1 MPQGPTTLL
10 AWLTVAAFVAGVL
23 VERYDERLGRTL
35 TAGAWGLFAVF
46 WAVLIPHFAFEQ
58 QSIIEGVL
66 SAAAVPASAYVGY
79 LLYRGRDTLMI
90 LSRGVAVM
98 GLVYLP
104 ATTISWISEPLIETV
119 TRQIEWTVG
128 MLGYSPEVVTRDGVR
143 NVFLY
148 HNEAGVPVRSSEI
161 LLACT
166 GLGSMAIFV
175 GLIAAVRAPLDRKM
189 RALAVSLPV
198 IWVLN
203 IVRNVFITLAYGHQ
217 WFQVFPDAVMT
228 LFGES
233 QPELVSFLVADRI
246 IAQSLSVVAL
256 VIILALVVRELPE
269 LKVVVEDV
277 LYLVTG
283 EDHDLG
289 GKRPPRGGVR
299 ADGGEPPADGDRRE

>member
-1 MPQGPTTLL
+1 MPQGPTDLL
-10 AWLTVAAFVAGVL
+10 AWLTVAAFLVGVL
-23 VERYDERLGRTL
+23 AHRYDERLGRTL

-46 WAVLIPHFAFEQ
+46 WAVLVPHFAFEQ

-79 LLYRGRDTLMI
+79 LLFRGRATLMT

-98 GLVYLP
+98 GLIYLP
-104 ATTISWISEPLIETV
+104 ATTLTWISEPLIETV
-119 TRQIEWTVG
+119 TRQIEWTIQL
-128 MLGYSPEVVTRDGVR
+128 LGYSPEVVTNDAGVR

-148 HNEAGVPVRSSEI
+148 RNEAGVPIRSSEI

-166 GLGSMAIFV
+166 GLGSMVIFV
-175 GLIAAVRAPLDRKM
+175 GLVAAVRAPFDRKL

-203 IVRNVFITLAYGHQ
+203 IVRNAFITLAYGHQ
-217 WFQVFPDAVMT
+217 WFQVAPELVMT

-233 QPELVSFLVADRI
+233 QRELVSFLVADRI

-256 VIILALVVRELPE
+256 VVILWLVLRELPE
-269 LKVVVEDV
+269 LRVVVEDV
-277 LYLVTG
+277 LYLLTG
-283 EDHDLG
+283 SEYDLG
-289 GKRPPRGGVR
+289 DEPPPGGAV
-299 ADGGEPPADGDRRE
+299 ADGSGRSVAGREE

>member
-1 MPQGPTTLL
+1 MPQGPTDVL
-10 AWLTVAAFVAGVL
+10 AWLSVLAFLAGVL
-23 VERYDERLGRTL
+23 VERSDERWGRRL
-35 TAGAWGLFAVF
+35 TAAAWGVFAVF
-46 WAVLIPHFAFEQ
+46 WAVLVPHFAFEQ
-58 QSIIEGVL
+58 QSIIEGIL

-79 LLYRGRDTLMI
+79 LLYRGRETLMI

-98 GLVYLP
+98 GLIYLP
-104 ATTISWISEPLIETV
+104 ATTVAFVAEPLVELV
-119 TRQIEWTVG
+119 TQQIEWTVTQ
-128 MLGYSPEVVTRDGVR
+128 LGYQPEVVTQDGVR

-148 HNEAGVPVRSSEI
+148 RDEAGVPVRSSEI

-175 GLIAAVRAPLDRKM
+175 GLVAAVRAPLDRKL
-189 RALAVSLPV
+189 RALAVSVPV

-203 IVRNVFITLAYGHQ
+203 IARNAFITLAYGHQ
-217 WFQVFPDAVMT
+217 WFQVRPELVMT

-256 VIILALVVRELPE
+256 VVILALVLRELPE

-283 EDHDLG
+283 SDYDLG
-289 GKRPPRGGVR
+289 DGPPPRGGVR
-299 ADGGEPPADGDRRE
+299 ADGGEPAEE